1 MHDKVVIVTGG
12 GRGIGR
18 AVCRRFA
25 AAGAQVVA
33 AARSVE
39 ELNQTRGLIEEAAGR
54 CHVVPTDVCQADE
67 IVELIQGTV
76 RRFGGVHVLVNNAGV
91 APRSRME
98 ELDPS
103 LFEAMQTVNVNA
115 VFHACR
121 VAWPVMTRQREGVIV
136 TISSVASVDP
146 FPGFTAYGASKAWVN
161 AWTKGLADEGRPL
174 GIRVFAVAPGAVE
187 TKMLRDAFPDF
198 PQQQALDPADV
209 ADVVHALALP
219 ACRTASGQTVFVK
232 K

>member
-1 MHDKVVIVTGG
+1 MRDKVVVVTGG

-33 AARSVE
+33 VARSGA
-39 ELNQTRGLIEEAAGR
+39 ELQETRAQIESEGGR
-54 CHVVPTDVCQADE
+54 CHPLTADICQADE
-67 IVELIQGTV
+67 IAELITDTIRQ
-76 RRFGGVHVLVNNAGV
+76 FGGVHVLVNNAGV
-91 APRSRME
+91 APLSRVE

-103 LFEAMQTVNVNA
+103 LFEALQTVNVDA
-115 VFHACR
+115 VYHACR
-121 VAWPVMTRQREGVIV
+121 AVWGAMTRQGDGVI
-136 TISSVASVDP
+136 ISLSSMASVDP

-161 AWTKGLADEGRPL
+161 AWTRGLADEGRPHN
-174 GIRVFAVAPGAVE
+174 IRVFAVAPGAVE

-198 PQQQALDPADV
+198 PAERALEPGEV
-209 ADVVHALALP
+209 ADVVHSLAQP
-219 ACRTASGQTVFVK
+219 ACKAASGQTVFVK